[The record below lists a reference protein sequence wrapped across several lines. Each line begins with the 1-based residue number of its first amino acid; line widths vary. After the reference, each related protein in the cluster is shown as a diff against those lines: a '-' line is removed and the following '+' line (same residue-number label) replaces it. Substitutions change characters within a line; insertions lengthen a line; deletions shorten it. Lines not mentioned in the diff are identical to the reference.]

1 MKKTI
6 KTIIFILIITM
17 ITSYSH
23 VFAIQN
29 INEDTINKNVDNILL
44 IGRDSINSNGP
55 SRSDTMII
63 LTIDN
68 LNKQLKLTS
77 LVRDTLVKIPGKGYE
92 KLNHAYAYG
101 KEELLMQT
109 INENFDININ
119 DYAVVDF
126 KSFTELIDI
135 LGGVEV
141 DIDENELDHLN
152 KFIKVCHDLN
162 DKNKGNIEY
171 IEKSGTNNLNGYQA
185 LAYARIRKIDTI
197 YKRDA
202 RQREILTNLAYKM
215 ANTSIT
221 NYVPI
226 IKTALNYVDV
236 NISLDKIMRLAFS
249 AHEMAS
255 YEIKQMEFPFEDY
268 REEGRL
274 NNNGTYVV
282 KWNIDKNIELLHNF
296 IYGGQ

>member
-23 VFAIQN
+23 VSAIQN

-152 KFIKVCHDLN
+152 KFK
-162 DKNKGNIEY
+162 
-171 IEKSGTNNLNGYQA
+171 
-185 LAYARIRKIDTI
+185 
-197 YKRDA
+197 
-202 RQREILTNLAYKM
+202 
-215 ANTSIT
+215 
-221 NYVPI
+221 
-226 IKTALNYVDV
+226 
-236 NISLDKIMRLAFS
+236 
-249 AHEMAS
+249 
-255 YEIKQMEFPFEDY
+255 
-268 REEGRL
+268 
-274 NNNGTYVV
+274 
-282 KWNIDKNIELLHNF
+282 
-296 IYGGQ
+296 